1 MILIYMIYLFIFISF
16 TGKLGEKKLLIQQFG
31 SSKEFVKSADHA
43 LDWKTN
49 FPNDTSPSDLIE
61 AAIQV
66 TGCEYEGGTCW
77 GQEVHKLNK
86 ITFQTFL
93 SLQNLNCVN

>member
-1 MILIYMIYLFIFISF
+1 MQ
-16 TGKLGEKKLLIQQFG
+16 KLG
-31 SSKEFVKSADHA
+31 SSKEFVKSADQA

-49 FPNDTSPSDLIE
+49 FPNDTNLSDFIE

-66 TGCEYEGGTCW
+66 AGCEYECGTCW

-93 SLQNLNCVN
+93 SLQNLNFFN